1 MEYSYQRALGE
12 LTDYVNNIN
21 IALEKGKYA
30 STEKQL
36 QGLSNKLWRET
47 GYAKSALNQLPVNGT
62 ELSATYKFLSQLG
75 SFCVALSNRVSEG
88 GTITEEESA
97 LMDQLTI
104 TPPKFPAIWLPWKAP

>member
-62 ELSATYKFLSQLG
+62 ELSAPINSCP
-75 SFCVALSNRVSEG
+75 SWAA
-88 GTITEEESA
+88 SA
-97 LMDQLTI
+97 SPCLTGY
-104 TPPKFPAIWLPWKAP
+104 PKAAPSPKRKAP

>member
-1 MEYSYQRALGE
+1 MENGTTFHRRSVIRIVSFTLAALLALSAAAIGGYAAANRSRTSMEYSYQRALGE

-47 GYAKSALNQLPVNGT
+47 GYAKSALNQLPVNGHRT
-62 ELSATYKFLSQLG
+62 FGHL
-75 SFCVALSNRVSEG
+75 
-88 GTITEEESA
+88 
-97 LMDQLTI
+97 
-104 TPPKFPAIWLPWKAP
+104 